1 MIFSIPRKKPF
12 VKEKILPESSL
23 PPPGPLAIPPLICYN
38 FIQSRNQRK
47 GRYRGQRAVFLAF
60 CAEPDRVAIIMA
72 KVAVRRINEWDG
84 PSMLKIYAPY
94 VGTPLAPEDALPEL
108 QDYIRRIDT
117 YTYGLGWLLCEIDS
131 TPAGFC
137 HLTENRHD
145 PENLFSVEFQ
155 LYVKAEYQRIGVGRA
170 LWTLMRD
177 MMELGNRREVFAR
190 IGLPNETGRA
200 FFEAMGFVPQEEG
213 GQVLTARYALRPADP
228 DAPKPTKPYLLLN
241 HEYEAAREK
250 AALLV
255 RA

>member
-1 MIFSIPRKKPF
+1 MPDITNL
-12 VKEKILPESSL
+12 KERAAPDGSFCTG
-23 PPPGPLAIPPLICYN
+23 PG
-38 FIQSRNQRK
+38 RM
-47 GRYRGQRAVFLAF
+47 AV
-60 CAEPDRVAIIMA
+60 IMA

-94 VGTPLAPEDALPEL
+94 VGTPMAPEGALPAL

-137 HLTENRHD
+137 HLTENRNS
-145 PENLFSVEFQ
+145 PEDLFSVEFQ
-155 LYVKAEYQRIGVGRA
+155 LYVKAEYQRMGVGRA

-177 MMELGNRREVFAR
+177 MMELGNRREVTAR
-190 IGLPNETGRA
+190 IGLPNEAGTA
-200 FFEAMGFVPQEEG
+200 FFEAMGFAPQGKEQEG
-213 GQVLTARYALRPADP
+213 GRQVLLARYALQPADP
-228 DAPKPTKPYLLLN
+228 EAEKPTKPYLLLN

>member
-1 MIFSIPRKKPF
+1 
-12 VKEKILPESSL
+12 
-23 PPPGPLAIPPLICYN
+23 
-38 FIQSRNQRK
+38 
-47 GRYRGQRAVFLAF
+47 
-60 CAEPDRVAIIMA
+60 MA
-72 KVAVRRINEWDG
+72 KVAVRRVNEWDG

-94 VGTPLAPEDALPEL
+94 VGSPLAPEEALPEL

-137 HLTENRHD
+137 HLTENRND

-200 FFEAMGFVPQEEG
+200 FFAAMGFVPQEEG
-213 GQVLTARYALRPADP
+213 GQVLTTRYALRPADP

>member
-1 MIFSIPRKKPF
+1 
-12 VKEKILPESSL
+12 
-23 PPPGPLAIPPLICYN
+23 
-38 FIQSRNQRK
+38 
-47 GRYRGQRAVFLAF
+47 
-60 CAEPDRVAIIMA
+60 MA

-94 VGTPLAPEDALPEL
+94 VGTPMAPEDVLPEL

-137 HLTENRHD
+137 HLTENRHS

-177 MMELGNRREVFAR
+177 MMELGNRREVTAR
-190 IGLPNETGRA
+190 VGLPNEAGMA
-200 FFEAMGFVPQEEG
+200 FFEAMGFAPQGKEQEG
-213 GQVLTARYALRPADP
+213 GRQVLLNRYALQPADP
-228 DAPKPTKPYLLLN
+228 EAPKPTKPYLLLN

>member
-1 MIFSIPRKKPF
+1 
-12 VKEKILPESSL
+12 
-23 PPPGPLAIPPLICYN
+23 
-38 FIQSRNQRK
+38 
-47 GRYRGQRAVFLAF
+47 
-60 CAEPDRVAIIMA
+60 MA

-94 VGTPLAPEDALPEL
+94 VGTSLAPEAVLPDL
-108 QDYIRRIDT
+108 QDYVRRIDT

-137 HLTENRHD
+137 HLTENRRD

-155 LYVKAEYQRIGVGRA
+155 LYVKGEYQRIGVGRA

-177 MMELGNRREVFAR
+177 MMELGNRREVLAR
-190 IGLPNETGRA
+190 VGLPNEEGKA
-200 FFEAMGFVPQEEG
+200 FFGAMGFACAGEEQEEG
-213 GQVLTARYALRPADP
+213 RQVQVMRYNLAPVDP
-228 DAPKPTKPYLLLN
+228 QAVKPTKPYLLLN
-241 HEYEAAREK
+241 HEYEAAREN